1 MEDKINIKN
10 YLKCDNENTLDE
22 SGALDLYSR
31 IDVNFKIGPPKKV
44 NTGICISLPKNFYV
58 SIKINSSLVS
68 KGLVTLGGFIDK
80 NYSRE
85 IIVLMYSLTE
95 PIKIK
100 KGEKI
105 AKLIIS
111 NKKNWNLMIK
121 FLNILICII
130 IKCNEQ

>member
-10 YLKCDNENTLDE
+10 YLKCDNENTVDE
-22 SGALDLYSR
+22 SAVLDLYSR
-31 IDVNFKIGPPKKV
+31 IDVDFKVGPAKKV

-58 SIKINSSLVS
+58 SIKNKSSLVS
-68 KGLVTLGGFIDK
+68 KGLLMLGGFIDK
-80 NYSRE
+80 NYSKE

-105 AKLIIS
+105 AQLIIS
-111 NKKNWNLMIK
+111 NKKT
-121 FLNILICII
+121 
-130 IKCNEQ
+130 ET

>member
-10 YLKCDNENTLDE
+10 YLKSDNENTLDE
-22 SGALDLYSR
+22 SAVLDLYSR

-44 NTGICISLPKNFYV
+44 NTGICISLPKIFYA
-58 SIKINSSLVS
+58 SIKINSSLTS
-68 KGLVTLGGFIDK
+68 KGLITLGGFIDK
-80 NYSRE
+80 NYSKE

-111 NKKNWNLMIK
+111 NKKT
-121 FLNILICII
+121 
-130 IKCNEQ
+130 ET